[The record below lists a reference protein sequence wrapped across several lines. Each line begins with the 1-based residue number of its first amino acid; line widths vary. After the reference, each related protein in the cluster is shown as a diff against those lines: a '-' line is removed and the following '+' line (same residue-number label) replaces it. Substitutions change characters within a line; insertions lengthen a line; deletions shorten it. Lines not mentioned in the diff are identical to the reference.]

1 MIKHV
6 SKVSPMSSPATS
18 SDREKVVSKLPG
30 WLRQNLKVRAAQH
43 GVEIQTAVEQGIDAW
58 LALASTPATV
68 DTAGADSF
76 STFLPE
82 GQWERFRDVAAD
94 RRVSLIQGLAQSV
107 QLWLDTTPAP
117 DIERPAVTRRIIVCN
132 QKGGVGKTAIAAGV
146 GEALAEDPGKL
157 HPVRVAK
164 ALSTALRASD
174 QIADGADSDAL
185 DVESLPGLGLR
196 VLLVDFDPQCH
207 LTNQLGATPLPMNG
221 DSLTNHMAGDP
232 KGDLRDLIVSID
244 EDTFGGRLHLLP
256 ACHDAFLLD
265 VRLSA
270 VRAREA
276 ALERALLP
284 LESDYDVIL
293 VDCPPSLGLSMDAA
307 AYYGRRREGE
317 RPGQSGALIVVQ
329 AEDSSADAYD
339 LLTNQIEDLRGDLAL
354 DLDYLGI
361 VVNLYDGRRGYIA
374 TSSLQGWVDIKDPR
388 VVGLISDLKE
398 QKEAVR
404 MKQPLLSYAPSSQQ
418 AVGMR
423 ALAREIS

>member
-1 MIKHV
+1 
-6 SKVSPMSSPATS
+6 MSMPATS
-18 SDREKVVSKLPG
+18 NDRAKVVSKLPG
-30 WLRQNLKVRAAQH
+30 WLRQNLKVRTAQL
-43 GVEIQTAVEQGIDAW
+43 GIEIQSAVEQGIDAW
-58 LALASTPATV
+58 CGLASTTLAI
-68 DTAGADSF
+68 DTSGAESF
-76 STFLPE
+76 STFLPPS
-82 GQWERFRDVAAD
+82 QWEEFRTITED

-107 QLWLDTTPAP
+107 QLWLDNNPAP
-117 DIERPAVTRRIIVCN
+117 DVQRPDITRRMVVCN
-132 QKGGVGKTAIAAGV
+132 QKGGVGKTAITAGV
-146 GEALAEDPGKL
+146 GEALSEPADQL
-157 HPVRVAK
+157 YPVRVAK
-164 ALSTALRASD
+164 ALATALRANETQNGRDGSGTA
-174 QIADGADSDAL
+174 ADPL
-185 DVESLPGLGLR
+185 DIEKLPGLGLR

-207 LTNQLGATPLPMNG
+207 LTNQLGAMPLPMNG

-232 KGDLRDLIVSID
+232 KGDLRELIVSVD
-244 EDTFGGRLHLLP
+244 DAHFGGRLHLLP

-284 LESDYDVIL
+284 LEADYDVIL

-307 AYYGRRREGE
+307 VYYGRRREGE
-317 RPGQSGALIVVQ
+317 RPGESGALIVVQ

-339 LLTNQIEDLRGDLAL
+339 LLTNQIEDLRGDLGL
-354 DLDYLGI
+354 DVDYLGI

-374 TSSLQGWVDIKDPR
+374 TSSLQGWIDIKDPR

-404 MKQPLLSYAPSSQQ
+404 MKQPLLSYASSSQQ
-418 AVGMR
+418 AIGMR

>member
-1 MIKHV
+1 
-6 SKVSPMSSPATS
+6 MSSPASS

-43 GVEIQTAVEQGIDAW
+43 GIEIQAAVEQGIDAW

-82 GQWERFRDVAAD
+82 GQWERFRDVTAD

-107 QLWLDTTPAP
+107 RLWLDTTPAP
-117 DIERPAVTRRIIVCN
+117 DIERPAVTRRIVVCN

-146 GEALAEDPGKL
+146 GEALAEDPGSL
-157 HPVRVAK
+157 YPVRIAK

-174 QIADGADSDAL
+174 QTGGTGTGTESDYL

-244 EDTFGGRLHLLP
+244 DDTFGGRLHLLP

-284 LESDYDVIL
+284 LENDYDVIL